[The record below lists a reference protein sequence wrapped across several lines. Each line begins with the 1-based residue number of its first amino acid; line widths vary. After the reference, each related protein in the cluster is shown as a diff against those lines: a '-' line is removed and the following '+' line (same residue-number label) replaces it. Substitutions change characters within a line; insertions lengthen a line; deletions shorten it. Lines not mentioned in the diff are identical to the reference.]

1 MISFGTSWLFRGG
14 EEARIRQGMIK
25 GDVIEGIIAL
35 PQALFFGTGIPGCV
49 LILNKA
55 KPAKGKNRIIF
66 IYGAKDYL
74 EGKNRNKLREEDI
87 EKTVSAFKNYK
98 DIDRY
103 CHIADLEELQEND
116 FNLNVPRYVDISEPE
131 EEIDIQAV
139 INELKKSENERE
151 EVELKVKQD
160 LKELQFK
167 V

>member
-1 MISFGTSWLFRGG
+1 MPF
-14 EEARIRQGMIK
+14 
-25 GDVIEGIIAL
+25 

-55 KPAKGKNRIIF
+55 KPAKRKSKIIF
-66 IYGAKDYL
+66 IYGARDYL

-103 CHIADLEELQEND
+103 CHVADLEELQEND

>member
-1 MISFGTSWLFRGG
+1 MEPRTTLKGRTGTSSGRKILKRRSQLL
-14 EEARIRQGMIK
+14 RI
-25 GDVIEGIIAL
+25 
-35 PQALFFGTGIPGCV
+35 T
-49 LILNKA
+49 
-55 KPAKGKNRIIF
+55 
-66 IYGAKDYL
+66 
-74 EGKNRNKLREEDI
+74 
-87 EKTVSAFKNYK
+87 K

-131 EEIDIQAV
+131 EEIDIQAA
-139 INELKKSENERE
+139 INELKKSEKERE